1 MVQEK
6 ILNTFIRETYQEK
19 RRKPGW
25 MGKGTE
31 TGGDSERGEV
41 RLSGDRVGSA
51 SFLNRTSSQR
61 LCRHT
66 CEERV
71 TDVLK
76 HVFNK
81 GARPRTVASSGTVHS
96 LHGPG
101 SSDDRSLSLVAGKSD
116 QHPPSL
122 PGRFSN
128 FEMCRNRAISTFSK
142 VPWLFLDANPP
153 VPGPTLSHRNS
164 TPFTGAASISGSS
177 DACPSTVWP
186 AVGSAAVWHLSF
198 LPLFG
203 WLHPSLGTVLPT
215 GTTASPGHPFAER
228 PTDKRPPRVS
238 QPLGAKEA
246 LASLTE
252 RGSFLPAPHVS
263 LFSSYQSSKLPDVG

>member
-6 ILNTFIRETYQEK
+6 ILNAFIRETYQEK

-116 QHPPSL
+116 QHPPYF

-128 FEMCRNRAISTFSK
+128 FEMCRNRAISMFSK
-142 VPWLFLDANPP
+142 VPWLFLDPNPP
-153 VPGPTLSHRNS
+153 VPGPTFSHRNS
-164 TPFTGAASISGSS
+164 TPFTGSRKHF
-177 DACPSTVWP
+177 W
-186 AVGSAAVWHLSF
+186 
-198 LPLFG
+198 LFG
-203 WLHPSLGTVLPT
+203 RVPVNRVASCWVSCCVASVVSPPFWLAPSF
-215 GTTASPGHPFAER
+215 PGNCPAHWHNCLSR
-228 PTDKRPPRVS
+228 
-238 QPLGAKEA
+238 
-246 LASLTE
+246 ASL
-252 RGSFLPAPHVS
+252 R
-263 LFSSYQSSKLPDVG
+263 